1 MTITTTIT
9 SITTTTTTTTATTT
23 AIIATMF
30 SSYTLNSF
38 TYKMEVDKVINTRKE
53 KFVIFWLIP
62 VHFG

>member
-9 SITTTTTTTTATTT
+9 SITTTTTTTATAT
-23 AIIATMF
+23 AIIATIF